1 MFSRRISRAVPA
13 ALVALGLLLA
23 QFTFVTPPL
32 RAEDPPVDPDLPFLI
47 VNVAS
52 VQRLLDD
59 AIATFESAG
68 RPELSETIGGALDK
82 VNDLQGLSRDQS
94 MGLMIYLSGV
104 VPDVVGYFPV
114 KSLDELVKTVEI
126 GPVTAKRIGED
137 RIEISAPNQTFYGK
151 VVQDY
156 VFVANNAAAVDR
168 PFRDPTRLTA
178 RLSRSYDIAASVN
191 FKSIAPATRD
201 LFLSVLRSNT
211 ENNLQR
217 RDREPEAAYRIRRA
231 AGMRNVEV
239 LEQIAT
245 QGEELTIGLGL
256 SPTEKTLSLEFVMT
270 AAAGS
275 EFADYFNELKG
286 NRSRFASLLSADNP
300 LTASLSWQLD
310 RSAKKMFTEIV
321 TALEVQILKDLG
333 EEALAD
339 AAQGK
344 GSPGAIQNLSQ
355 VLRATIDSGRLD
367 AIFQFV
373 GQPGDALVLL
383 GGMKVS
389 DGASLALGVDDI
401 LTRVK
406 QKEAV
411 ESVRQNV
418 FSHKGVNVHRLDF
431 RRVRPED
438 EKLYGGKPSLY
449 VGVGDDV
456 LWVAWGS
463 DAAPT
468 EMRRAIDK
476 GAQPVKE
483 AIVSAPFQLVMN
495 FSKWMNV
502 FDPKKSEEGFAGR
515 ARNAFAK
522 GGDALR
528 IEALP
533 MDDGLRVRVTLDE
546 AFIRL
551 LGSQISDQIDK
562 AEEAQAERDSK
573 SDE

>member
-1 MFSRRISRAVPA
+1 MFSCRVSRVVPA
-13 ALVALGLLLA
+13 VLVALGLLLA
-23 QFTFVTPPL
+23 PLAFIGSPL
-32 RAEDPPVDPDLPFLI
+32 RADDEPVDPDLPFLI

-82 VNDLQGLSRDQS
+82 VNDLKGLSRDQS
-94 MGLMIYLSGV
+94 MGLMIYLSGI
-104 VPDVVGYFPV
+104 VPEVVGYFPV
-114 KSLDELVKTVEI
+114 KSLDDLLKTVEI
-126 GPVTAKRIGED
+126 GPVTAKRLGDD

-151 VVQDY
+151 IVQDY
-156 VFVANNAAAVDR
+156 VFVANSSAAVDR

-178 RLSRSYDIAASVN
+178 RLSRSYDIAASAN

-201 LFLSVLRSNT
+201 LFLSVLRANT

-239 LEQIAT
+239 LEQVVT

-286 NRSRFASLLSADNP
+286 NRSRFANLLSADNP
-300 LTASLSWQLD
+300 LTASLAWQLD

-321 TALEVQILKDLG
+321 TALEIQILKDLG

-344 GSPGAIQNLSQ
+344 GSPNAVQNLSQ

-389 DGASLALGVDDI
+389 DGATLAVAVDDI

-438 EKLYGGKPSLY
+438 ERMYGGNPSLY

-476 GAQPVKE
+476 GAEPVKE

-495 FSKWMNV
+495 FSKWMNI

-515 ARNAFAK
+515 ARNSFAK

-528 IEALP
+528 VEALP

-551 LGSQISDQIDK
+551 LGTQISEQLDK
-562 AEEAQAERDSK
+562 SDEANAERDSK